1 MKTTKTLLATLTLA
15 GTMFALAPALAHH
28 SIVGEF
34 DTETSI
40 SLRGTIT
47 KLEWFNPHIWFYMDV
62 VAENGEVQ
70 KWQCEMGS
78 PNRLI
83 RAGFTQADLPIGT
96 VVRTEGNP
104 ARDGSNTCSTR
115 ELLKDDGTPVFQ
127 RTGNNG

>member
-1 MKTTKTLLATLTLA
+1 MQTTKALLASLTLA
-15 GTMFALAPALAHH
+15 GAMIALAPAQAHH

-34 DTETSI
+34 DTTKSVA
-40 SLRGTIT
+40 LRGTIT

-70 KWQCEMGS
+70 QWQCEMGS

-83 RAGFTQADLPIGT
+83 RGGFTKDDLPIGT
-96 VVRTEGNP
+96 VVRTDGNP

-115 ELLKDDGTPVFQ
+115 LLLKDDGTPVFQ
-127 RTGNNG
+127 RTGDNG